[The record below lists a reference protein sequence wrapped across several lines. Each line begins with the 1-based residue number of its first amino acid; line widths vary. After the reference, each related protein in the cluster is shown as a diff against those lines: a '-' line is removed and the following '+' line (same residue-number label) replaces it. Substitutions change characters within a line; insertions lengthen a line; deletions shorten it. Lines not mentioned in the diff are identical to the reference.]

1 MIIHLYYTASLF
13 HKEVITVLDDA
24 INNLA
29 EATGKRESNNMV
41 GGSVIREKSELKI
54 NILNLLKLAAKYVIG
69 YHLMIN
75 MNDKS
80 ESAVNFL

>member
-1 MIIHLYYTASLF
+1 MITA
-13 HKEVITVLDDA
+13 LDDA
-24 INNLA
+24 IDSLP
-29 EATGKRESNNMV
+29 ESTGKRESNNMV
-41 GGSVIREKSELKI
+41 GGSVIGKKSGLKI

>member
-1 MIIHLYYTASLF
+1 MF
-13 HKEVITVLDDA
+13 RREVITVLDNA
-24 INNLA
+24 IDSLP
-29 EATGKRESNNMV
+29 ESTGKRESNNMV
-41 GGSVIREKSELKI
+41 GGSVIGKKSGLKI

>member
-1 MIIHLYYTASLF
+1 M
-13 HKEVITVLDDA
+13 DDG

-29 EATGKRESNNMV
+29 ESTGKRESNNMV
-41 GGSVIREKSELKI
+41 GGSVIGKKSELKI
-54 NILNLLKLAAKYVIG
+54 NILNLLKWAAKYVIG

>member
-1 MIIHLYYTASLF
+1 M
-13 HKEVITVLDDA
+13 ITVLDDA
-24 INNLA
+24 IDSLPKS
-29 EATGKRESNNMV
+29 TGKRESNNMV
-41 GGSVIREKSELKI
+41 GGSVIGKKSGLKI

>member
-1 MIIHLYYTASLF
+1 M
-13 HKEVITVLDDA
+13 ITVLDDA
-24 INNLA
+24 IDSLP
-29 EATGKRESNNMV
+29 ESTGKRESNNMV
-41 GGSVIREKSELKI
+41 GSSVIGKKSGLKI

>member
-1 MIIHLYYTASLF
+1 MF
-13 HKEVITVLDDA
+13 RREVITVLDDA
-24 INNLA
+24 IDSLP
-29 EATGKRESNNMV
+29 ESTGKRESNNMV
-41 GGSVIREKSELKI
+41 GGSVIGKKSGLKI

>member
-1 MIIHLYYTASLF
+1 M
-13 HKEVITVLDDA
+13 ITVLDDA
-24 INNLA
+24 IDSLP
-29 EATGKRESNNMV
+29 ESTGKRESNNMV
-41 GGSVIREKSELKI
+41 GGSVIGKKSGLKI

-80 ESAVNFL
+80 ESRVNFL

>member
-1 MIIHLYYTASLF
+1 M
-13 HKEVITVLDDA
+13 ITVLDDA
-24 INNLA
+24 IDSLP
-29 EATGKRESNNMV
+29 ESTGKRESNNMV
-41 GGSVIREKSELKI
+41 GGSVIGKKSGLKI

>member
-1 MIIHLYYTASLF
+1 M
-13 HKEVITVLDDA
+13 DDA
-24 INNLA
+24 IDSLP
-29 EATGKRESNNMV
+29 ESTGKRESNNMV
-41 GGSVIREKSELKI
+41 GGSVIGKKSGLKI

>member
-1 MIIHLYYTASLF
+1 MDDTIDSLP
-13 HKEVITVLDDA
+13 ES
-24 INNLA
+24 
-29 EATGKRESNNMV
+29 TGKRESNNMV
-41 GGSVIREKSELKI
+41 GGSVIGKKSGLKI

>member
-1 MIIHLYYTASLF
+1 M
-13 HKEVITVLDDA
+13 ITVLDDA
-24 INNLA
+24 IDNLP
-29 EATGKRESNNMV
+29 ESTGKRESNNMV
-41 GGSVIREKSELKI
+41 GGSVIGKKSGLKI

>member
-1 MIIHLYYTASLF
+1 M
-13 HKEVITVLDDA
+13 ITVLDDA
-24 INNLA
+24 IDSLP
-29 EATGKRESNNMV
+29 ESTGKRESNNIV
-41 GGSVIREKSELKI
+41 GGSVIGKKSGLKI

>member
-1 MIIHLYYTASLF
+1 M
-13 HKEVITVLDDA
+13 ITVLDDA
-24 INNLA
+24 IDNLP
-29 EATGKRESNNMV
+29 ESTGKRESNNMV
-41 GGSVIREKSELKI
+41 GGSIIGKKSGLKI

>member
-1 MIIHLYYTASLF
+1 M
-13 HKEVITVLDDA
+13 ITVLDNA
-24 INNLA
+24 IDSLP
-29 EATGKRESNNMV
+29 ESTGKRESNNMV
-41 GGSVIREKSELKI
+41 GGSVIGKKSGLKI

>member
-1 MIIHLYYTASLF
+1 M
-13 HKEVITVLDDA
+13 ITVLDDT
-24 INNLA
+24 IDSLP
-29 EATGKRESNNMV
+29 ESTGKRESNNMV
-41 GGSVIREKSELKI
+41 GGSVIGKKSGLKI

>member
-1 MIIHLYYTASLF
+1 MF
-13 HKEVITVLDDA
+13 RREVITVLDDA
-24 INNLA
+24 IDSLP
-29 EATGKRESNNMV
+29 ESTGKRESNNIV
-41 GGSVIREKSELKI
+41 GGSVIGKKSGLKI

>member
-1 MIIHLYYTASLF
+1 MDNAIDSLP
-13 HKEVITVLDDA
+13 ES
-24 INNLA
+24 
-29 EATGKRESNNMV
+29 TGKRESNNMV
-41 GGSVIREKSELKI
+41 GGSVIGKKSGLKI

>member
-1 MIIHLYYTASLF
+1 M
-13 HKEVITVLDDA
+13 ITVLDDA
-24 INNLA
+24 IDSLP
-29 EATGKRESNNMV
+29 ESTGKGESNNMV
-41 GGSVIREKSELKI
+41 GGSVIGKKSGLKI

>member
-1 MIIHLYYTASLF
+1 M
-13 HKEVITVLDDA
+13 ITVLDDA
-24 INNLA
+24 IDNLP
-29 EATGKRESNNMV
+29 ESTGSNNMV
-41 GGSVIREKSELKI
+41 GGSVIGKKSGLKI